1 MSQPLETSDRKPK
14 TVAHHHHFPS
24 KSNILFRWSVCQNGI
39 NLSFRGL
46 ANRDFC
52 TQNIRSFTSFSLVQ
66 ANFGNYSFFKN
77 SILDVQF
84 SRLHWQLP
92 KKYFLTHVAH
102 IFEITL
108 IGRFNMVTLTCNL
121 KDRHSTLNVQL

>member
-1 MSQPLETSDRKPK
+1 M
-14 TVAHHHHFPS
+14 
-24 KSNILFRWSVCQNGI
+24 VCLQNGI

-46 ANRDFC
+46 ANRDFR
-52 TQNIRSFTSFSLVQ
+52 THNIRSFTSFSLVQ
-66 ANFGNYSFFKN
+66 ANFGNYNFFKN

-108 IGRFNMVTLTCNL
+108 IGRFNMMTLTCNL
-121 KDRHSTLNVQL
+121 KDRHSTLNVQLWRKIKSISPHKTKVNNTSCKFQVNNLAP